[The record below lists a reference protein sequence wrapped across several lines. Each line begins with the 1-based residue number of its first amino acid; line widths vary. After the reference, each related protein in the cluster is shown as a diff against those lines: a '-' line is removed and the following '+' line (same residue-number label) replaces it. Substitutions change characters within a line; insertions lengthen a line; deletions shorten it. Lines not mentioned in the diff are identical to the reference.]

1 MEEIIPEFELVK
13 LLANKSLGF
22 ALNEAKLI
30 NLLQFLDS
38 AYRAGFTSH
47 SPFFLFFYFK
57 CILLLYLTFYISGRI
72 LREPMELDEEDFL
85 GEYKLFYFCPFF
97 FSVFNSFIFRH

>member
-13 LLANKSLGF
+13 LLAKKSLGL

-30 NLLQFLDS
+30 SLLQFLDS
-38 AYRAGFTSH
+38 AYRAGLQTTLL
-47 SPFFLFFYFK
+47 FFYFFYFK
-57 CILLLYLTFYISGRI
+57 CILLLYLTIYISGRI

-85 GEYKLFYFCPFF
+85 GKYKFYFFPFF
-97 FSVFNSFIFRH
+97 LVF

>member
-38 AYRAGFTSH
+38 AYRAGLQTTL
-47 SPFFLFFYFK
+47 LFFYFF
-57 CILLLYLTFYISGRI
+57 ILNVFY
-72 LREPMELDEEDFL
+72 
-85 GEYKLFYFCPFF
+85 YF
-97 FSVFNSFIFRH
+97 I

>member
-30 NLLQFLDS
+30 SLLQFLDN
-38 AYRAGFTSH
+38 AYRAGLKTTL
-47 SPFFLFFYFK
+47 LFFYFF
-57 CILLLYLTFYISGRI
+57 ILNVFY
-72 LREPMELDEEDFL
+72 
-85 GEYKLFYFCPFF
+85 YF
-97 FSVFNSFIFRH
+97 I